1 MSEIQTIVLKYK
13 DPGYWINRLK
23 YITWDKRTIPDL
35 EAKLKQRTDDL
46 TTFLTI
52 QNGLLT
58 SQLRP
63 MIEKVLANQEK
74 QRQQEENRKAAASD
88 ARHFSLVPDS
98 QSIIPSQVD
107 RIQEVLNHVL
117 QEERPTILGQD
128 EVSLESDIKTQL
140 EQAGYQTASIEALM
154 EMITKQREL
163 LSHPE
168 DIDPIS
174 YTGGRHR
181 LEAPKGWIM
190 VVDNYNEGDSRK
202 HRRRSMALLILS

>member
-1 MSEIQTIVLKYK
+1 MVLKYK

-23 YITWDKRTIPDL
+23 YMTWDKRTIPEL

-63 MIEKVLANQEK
+63 LIEKVLANQEK
-74 QRQQEENRKAAASD
+74 QRQREKNRKAAAND
-88 ARHFSLVPDS
+88 VQHFSLVPDS
-98 QSIIPSQVD
+98 QDIIPSQVD
-107 RIQEVLNHVL
+107 QIQEVLNHVL
-117 QEERPTILGQD
+117 QDERPTIPGKE
-128 EVSLESDIKTQL
+128 EVSLESDIKMQL
-140 EQAGYQTASIEALM
+140 EQAGYQTGSIEALM
-154 EMITKQREL
+154 EMINKRREM

-174 YTGGRHR
+174 YTGGRRR
-181 LEAPKGWIM
+181 LEAPKGWVM
-190 VVDNYNEGDSRK
+190 VVDNYNEGD
-202 HRRRSMALLILS
+202 I